1 MNRRQFISGA
11 LFAGASVSWPDEQPV
26 GPKVRALTAFLK
38 LDRARYREQVEDT
51 LKLLRRAKGVVE
63 AAGYPVETIRIA
75 TQPFPEYTRGLTPAD
90 ALGFF
95 REYDALAMRESF
107 AANIG
112 PAMMADGDDPEQAQL
127 LGQILAVTK
136 SLKAS
141 LIVAGENGIQWKW
154 CRLPPVVKFVEEN
167 SPGSAQFQF
176 RRNGYARTVRSFLS
190 RCFTILAVT
199 KSLKASL
206 IVAGENGI
214 QWKCVQAA
222 ARVVKF
228 VEENSPGSAG
238 NFNFAATAML
248 APYGPFYPGAY
259 HLGEGLRFAIG
270 TEGANVVARAF
281 AQTAGDV
288 PLATERLK
296 RELSAHAVALE
307 KLAQRIESETGWT
320 YMGIDA
326 TPAPLRE
333 VSIGAAIEKF
343 TGARFGSSG
352 TMTAAA
358 VITKAVQSV
367 PVKRIGFSG
376 LMLPVMEDSL
386 LAERWTEGAYDVDGL
401 LAYSAVCGTGLD
413 TIPMAGDA
421 TPQQIERI
429 LGDVATLAVKWKKPL
444 TARLLPVK
452 GKKTG
457 ERTNFDDPFLVNTTI
472 RAIR

>member
-1 MNRRQFISGA
+1 MNRRQFISSA
-11 LFAGASVSWPDEQPV
+11 LFTGASMAWPDEQPV

-95 REYDALAMRESF
+95 REYDALAIRESF

-112 PAMMADGDDPEQAQL
+112 PAMMADGDDPEQAKL
-127 LGQILAVTK
+127 LGQIL
-136 SLKAS
+136 
-141 LIVAGENGIQWKW
+141 
-154 CRLPPVVKFVEEN
+154 
-167 SPGSAQFQF
+167 SA
-176 RRNGYARTVRSFLS
+176 
-190 RCFTILAVT
+190 T

-259 HLGEGLRFAIG
+259 HLGEGHRFAIG
-270 TEGANVVARAF
+270 TEGANVVERVF
-281 AQTAGDV
+281 AQTAGNA
-288 PLATERLK
+288 PAATERLT

-386 LAERWTEGAYDVDGL
+386 LAERWSEGAYDVDGL

-457 ERTNFDDPFLVNTTI
+457 ERTEFDDPFLVNTTI

>member
-1 MNRRQFISGA
+1 MNRRRFISGA
-11 LFAGASVSWPDEQPV
+11 LLSGAALAWPDDQPAK
-26 GPKVRALTAFLK
+26 PKVRTITAFLK
-38 LDRARYREQVEDT
+38 LDRVRYREQVQDT

-63 AAGYPVETIRIA
+63 TAGYPVETIRIA
-75 TQPFPEYTRGLTPAD
+75 TQPFSDYTRGQPPAD
-90 ALGFF
+90 ALRFF
-95 REYDALAMRESF
+95 REYDALAIHESF
-107 AANIG
+107 ANIG
-112 PAMMADGDDPEQAQL
+112 PAMMADGDDPAQAQL
-127 LGQILAVTK
+127 LGEIL
-136 SLKAS
+136 S
-141 LIVAGENGIQWKW
+141 E
-154 CRLPPVVKFVEEN
+154 
-167 SPGSAQFQF
+167 
-176 RRNGYARTVRSFLS
+176 
-190 RCFTILAVT
+190 T

-222 ARVVKF
+222 AQVVKF
-228 VEENSPGSAG
+228 VEEHSPGSAG

-259 HLGEGLRFAIG
+259 HLGEGHRFAIG
-270 TEGANVVARAF
+270 TEGANVVERVF
-281 AQTAGDV
+281 AQSAGNAAA
-288 PLATERLK
+288 ATERLTH
-296 RELSAHAVALE
+296 ELSAYAVALE
-307 KLAQRIESETGWT
+307 KLAQQIERETGWT

-343 TGARFGSSG
+343 TGGRFGSSG

-358 VITKAVQSV
+358 AITKAVQSV

-386 LAERWTEGAYDVDGL
+386 LAQRWSEGTYDVDGL

-413 TIPMAGDA
+413 TLPMAGDA
-421 TPQQIERI
+421 TQQQIERI
-429 LGDVATLAVKWKKPL
+429 VGDVATLAVKWKKPL

-452 GKKTG
+452 GKKAG
-457 ERTNFDDPFLVNTTI
+457 ERTEFDDPFLVNTTI

>member
-1 MNRRQFISGA
+1 MNRRRFIGGALLSGA
-11 LFAGASVSWPDEQPV
+11 SLSWPDEQPV
-26 GPKVRALTAFLK
+26 KPKVRTITAFLK
-38 LDRARYREQVEDT
+38 LDRARYRDQVQDT
-51 LKLLRRAKGVVE
+51 LKMLRQAKSAVE

-75 TQPFPEYTRGLTPAD
+75 TQPFPDYTRGLPRAD
-90 ALGFF
+90 VLRFF
-95 REYDALAMRESF
+95 REYDALAIHESF

-112 PAMMADGDDPEQAQL
+112 PAMMADGDDPAQAQL
-127 LGQILAVTK
+127 LGEIL
-136 SLKAS
+136 
-141 LIVAGENGIQWKW
+141 
-154 CRLPPVVKFVEEN
+154 
-167 SPGSAQFQF
+167 SATQ
-176 RRNGYARTVRSFLS
+176 
-190 RCFTILAVT
+190 
-199 KSLKASL
+199 SLKASL

-222 ARVVKF
+222 ATVVKF
-228 VEENSPGSAG
+228 VAEHSPGSAG

-248 APYGPFYPGAY
+248 PPYGPFYPGAY
-259 HLGEGLRFAIG
+259 HLGEGHRFAIG
-270 TEGANVVARAF
+270 TEGANVVERVL
-281 AQTAGDV
+281 AQSAGNA
-288 PLATERLK
+288 PAATERLT

-307 KLAQRIESETGWT
+307 KLAQQIERQTGWT

-386 LAERWTEGAYDVDGL
+386 LAARWSEGAYDVDAL

-413 TIPMAGDA
+413 TIPMAGDV
-421 TPQQIERI
+421 TTQQIGRMV
-429 LGDVATLAVKWKKPL
+429 GDVATLAVKWNKPL
-444 TARLLPVK
+444 TARLLPAK
-452 GKKTG
+452 GKKAG
-457 ERTNFDDPFLVNTTI
+457 ERTEFNDPFLVNTTI
-472 RAIR
+472 RATH